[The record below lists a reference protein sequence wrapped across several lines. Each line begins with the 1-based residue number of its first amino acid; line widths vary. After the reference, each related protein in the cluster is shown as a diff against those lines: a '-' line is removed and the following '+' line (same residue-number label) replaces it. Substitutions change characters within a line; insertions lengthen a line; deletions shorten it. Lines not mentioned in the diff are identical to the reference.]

1 MYLWIYVWLCYY
13 YVFVRNQV
21 YPFVF
26 KLESVK
32 WKFVESNKV
41 FYRVQIIT
49 ISRFKYGHLNLNLS
63 KNSNLM
69 NILDILTPF
78 PPNLLSSIV
87 LALLFH
93 HWLISSQILV
103 TYWDIKEVLMFT
115 EITVR
120 EIVPLRTWYSVH
132 SNLFTPVSTFLN
144 EVISR

>member
-32 WKFVESNKV
+32 GKSAELNKV
-41 FYRVQIIT
+41 FYREQIIT

-69 NILDILTPF
+69 NILNI
-78 PPNLLSSIV
+78 
-87 LALLFH
+87 
-93 HWLISSQILV
+93 
-103 TYWDIKEVLMFT
+103 
-115 EITVR
+115 
-120 EIVPLRTWYSVH
+120 
-132 SNLFTPVSTFLN
+132 
-144 EVISR
+144 